1 MFMSVLTVFQAELV
15 VSVVELVLTQHM
27 ATDRAYAKFFAGQSL
42 SSKQKAQVTTST
54 GDILRR
60 LNLFC
65 FLANVPLEKAH
76 ENGAKL
82 IAAWH
87 LLQGYEQPLL
97 HKSAVLSTAEFNNK
111 LTQAKTAPLL
121 WQGCPTWLDNLG
133 TAQLGEQWPKERA
146 ALAER
151 PQRYIRVNEL
161 KTTRAALLDDLVTQG
176 IKAEPVTNVATA
188 IKINDQSSLFNSNAY
203 QQGWFEQQDAG
214 SQCVVQALDV
224 KPGMTVFDTCAGTGG
239 KTLQL
244 AAMMRGKGR
253 LVAMDIE
260 QWKLDKLQ
268 LRAKRA
274 GAFNIETR
282 LIESSKTIKRR
293 KLSAD
298 RVLLD
303 VPCSGLGVLKRK
315 PMAKWHDTAERL
327 HTLTQLQTDIL
338 QRYSQLLKVSGIM
351 IYATCS
357 ILPQENNEQVKQ
369 FLTNNPNFLLL
380 EEQTISPAE
389 TGFDGFYW
397 AKIVRIDK

>member
-1 MFMSVLTVFQAELV
+1 MSGLSVFQAELV
-15 VSVVELVLTQHM
+15 VSVVELVLSQRIS
-27 ATDRAYAKFFAGQSL
+27 TDRAYAKFFAGQSL
-42 SSKQKAQVTTST
+42 SAAQKAQVTSAT

-65 FLANVPLEKAH
+65 YLADIPLESANV
-76 ENGAKL
+76 NGAKL

-97 HKSAVLSTAEFNNK
+97 HKSAVLTK
-111 LTQAKTAPLL
+111 TDVTQRITTAKTDLAL
-121 WQGCPTWLDNLG
+121 WQGCPEWLETLG
-133 TAQLGEQWPKERA
+133 CQYLAERWPAERA
-146 ALAER
+146 ALAEPASR
-151 PQRYIRVNEL
+151 FIRVNNL
-161 KTTRAALLDDLVTQG
+161 KTTREALLNELTQHG
-176 IKAEPVTNVATA
+176 IQAEVVANVPTA
-188 IKINDQSSLFNSNAY
+188 LRINDQSSLFSTSAY

-224 KPGMTVFDTCAGTGG
+224 KPGMTVFDACAGTGG

-244 AAMMRGKGR
+244 AAMMQGKGR
-253 LVAMDIE
+253 LVAMDVE
-260 QWKLDKLQ
+260 QWKLEKLQ
-268 LRAKRA
+268 ERATRA
-274 GAFNIETR
+274 TAFNVETR

-298 RVLLD
+298 RLLLD

-315 PMAKWHDTAERL
+315 PLAKWHDTPERL
-327 HTLTQLQTDIL
+327 ETLTALQADIL

-357 ILPQENNEQVKQ
+357 ILPQENSDQVLK
-369 FLTNNPNFLLL
+369 FLANNPNFLLL

-397 AKIVRIDK
+397 AKIVRIDE